1 MSGCYHTGYIT
12 CPDESQYYGGLVGYL
27 QGVESKKEKT
37 DSNDILAKDS
47 ASEGVEQA
55 ASVGNKGKIKPFRNS
70 YYDQEN
76 SGKVAENKAIG
87 GASKGVAELDADE
100 SSILTGE
107 DIEEANFK
115 GLTTDEMTG
124 PEALK
129 NMVFEEVSVD
139 KDADNDIETN
149 TNTVTGYARWNRN
162 YTTFTLYQTYTG
174 SNWNY
179 VYLPA
184 GYDENDSSK
193 KYPVLYL
200 MHGVGGTESE
210 WGLSKSNSV
219 VKAIM
224 DKRVADKSVEPFII
238 VTPNGRS
245 NFNFFD
251 ISFSNH
257 QAFYSFGQELRNDLI
272 PYIEQTFNVSSDRN
286 HRAMAGLSMGGM
298 QTINIGLC
306 ESLDLIS
313 WFGAFS
319 AAPTSYS
326 SKKIDFMITTYFDE
340 YPMSTFYF
348 DILLFQ
354 L

>member
-1 MSGCYHTGYIT
+1 MLLKKLSLSFACVCALCFMSCAHSKTNEEPKKQNVVQVEPPSPPSVLVQG
-12 CPDESQYYGGLVGYL
+12 DE
-27 QGVESKKEKT
+27 
-37 DSNDILAKDS
+37 N
-47 ASEGVEQA
+47 
-55 ASVGNKGKIKPFRNS
+55 
-70 YYDQEN
+70 
-76 SGKVAENKAIG
+76 
-87 GASKGVAELDADE
+87 
-100 SSILTGE
+100 
-107 DIEEANFK
+107 
-115 GLTTDEMTG
+115 
-124 PEALK
+124 
-129 NMVFEEVSVD
+129 
-139 KDADNDIETN
+139 
-149 TNTVTGYARWNRN
+149 
-162 YTTFTLYQTYTG
+162 TG
-174 SNWNY
+174 SIYRINYNSKDYQNGGIVNTQKSAY
-179 VYLPA
+179 VYLPV

-286 HRAMAGLSMGGM
+286 DRAMAGLSMGGM

-340 YPMSTFYF
+340 YPINYFYNICGLQDGVAYGSAAQAAKNITTVSKKF
-348 DILLFQ
+348 VEGENFQ
-354 L
+354 WYECDGGHDFNIWYKGFEDFAQIIFK